1 MPKIS
6 ATSLTE
12 SAREE
17 RDAEDVV
24 VALEEDGSEDSDAD
38 DVADADDVDEEVV
51 AAGDE
56 VLDADVEVTV
66 GDAGAAGAGVSGGVS
81 AVSSEPQ
88 PTRRAGTSA
97 TAARRASEWAAE
109 TWRTRAS

>member
-1 MPKIS
+1 MPKIF
-6 ATSLTE
+6 ATSSTE

-17 RDAEDVV
+17 RDAEDDV

-38 DVADADDVDEEVV
+38 DVDEDVDAEVV
-51 AAGDE
+51 SAGEE
-56 VLDADVEVTV
+56 VLDAEVEVTV
-66 GDAGAAGAGVSGGVS
+66 GDAGAAGAGVPGGVS
-81 AVSSEPQ
+81 AVSPEPQ

-97 TAARRASEWAAE
+97 TAARRASGWAAE

>member
-1 MPKIS
+1 MS
-6 ATSLTE
+6 ATSSTE

-24 VALEEDGSEDSDAD
+24 VALEEDGSKDSDAE
-38 DVADADDVDEEVV
+38 DVAEVDAEVV

-66 GDAGAAGAGVSGGVS
+66 GDAGAAGAGVSGG
-81 AVSSEPQ
+81 
-88 PTRRAGTSA
+88 
-97 TAARRASEWAAE
+97 
-109 TWRTRAS
+109 

>member
-1 MPKIS
+1 MS
-6 ATSLTE
+6 ATSSTE

-24 VALEEDGSEDSDAD
+24 VALEEDGSKDSDAE
-38 DVADADDVDEEVV
+38 DVAEVDAEVV

-88 PTRRAGTSA
+88 PTRRAGMSA
-97 TAARRASEWAAE
+97 TVARRASEWAAE